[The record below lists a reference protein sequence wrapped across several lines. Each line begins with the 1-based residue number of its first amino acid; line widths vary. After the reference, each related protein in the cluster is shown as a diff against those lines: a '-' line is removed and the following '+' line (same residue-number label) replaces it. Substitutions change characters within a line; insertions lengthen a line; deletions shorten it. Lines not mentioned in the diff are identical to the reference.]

1 MRFFEK
7 LLDVFEAL
15 IIGFF
20 KVIMVLIIASVFLI
34 ILGGTL
40 WVKHYN
46 LQ

>member
-1 MRFFEK
+1 MRIFEK

-34 ILGGTL
+34 ILGGTV
-40 WVKHYN
+40 WVKYYN
-46 LQ
+46 LR